1 MRVSSRDLL
10 CSPLRRRRHPPPRAL
25 LPRPSGSRAHLRA
38 PRWELAR
45 SRMPPLPAL
54 PLASAA
60 SPNPSCFPRPTSALA
75 REIVPNP
82 PPPPHIPAPPLT
94 SGARRRGGSSVSVGG
109 MSRRGKSVPQLGGGP
124 EKRGGGTPPAVPTPP
139 AAPPQSQSAPPPPNG
154 PWFPGCGGSSGQS
167 SFSHGIE
174 PGNPCNHIFHHR
186 HIRLEKISI
195 LLGLQRT
202 STHHLQHLHHRQIRS
217 ALILISMMVMRKLG
231 QLRKDIGHMMRKSD
245 WQVLG

>member
-174 PGNPCNHIFHHR
+174 PGNPCTYTTDR
-186 HIRLEKISI
+186 
-195 LLGLQRT
+195 
-202 STHHLQHLHHRQIRS
+202 
-217 ALILISMMVMRKLG
+217 
-231 QLRKDIGHMMRKSD
+231 
-245 WQVLG
+245 

>member
-1 MRVSSRDLL
+1 
-10 CSPLRRRRHPPPRAL
+10 
-25 LPRPSGSRAHLRA
+25 
-38 PRWELAR
+38 
-45 SRMPPLPAL
+45 MPPLPAL

-94 SGARRRGGSSVSVGG
+94 SGARRRGGSSVSVGE

-124 EKRGGGTPPAVPTPP
+124 EKRGGGSPAVPTPP

-167 SFSHGIE
+167 SSSHGIQ
-174 PGNPCNHIFHHR
+174 PGNPCEERPIGREAAKAECKGKRKAEQVMDGIVMLGYNISKIIEVTQER
-186 HIRLEKISI
+186 KKEREKMTEAQVEISRLNLEDCKGAKGGCTGAKRIKFA
-195 LLGLQRT
+195 
-202 STHHLQHLHHRQIRS
+202 RS
-217 ALILISMMVMRKLG
+217 L
-231 QLRKDIGHMMRKSD
+231 
-245 WQVLG
+245 